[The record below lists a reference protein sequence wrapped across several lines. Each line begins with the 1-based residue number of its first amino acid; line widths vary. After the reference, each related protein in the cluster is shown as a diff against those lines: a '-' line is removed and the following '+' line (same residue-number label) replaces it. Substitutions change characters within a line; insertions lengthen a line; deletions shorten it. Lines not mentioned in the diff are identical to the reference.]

1 MKSIL
6 LLALLLTGNAF
17 SMNLTAQSWLVAD
30 GNGKIIQSE
39 RVEESRSIAS
49 ITKLMAAMV
58 IIDAGQNPKEKI
70 GKFTREQHIQLALV
84 KSSNESAIL
93 LCDKYPGGKPRCIR
107 DMNEKAIA
115 LNMLNT
121 KFVEASGLSPMNIS
135 TAKDLLELTLAAS
148 YYPEIVEAS
157 KTPQVKIQIKKKWF
171 FFNNTNPIIGKRH
184 NFIVSKT
191 GTTNAAG
198 GCIVM
203 MLDTDIGRRIV
214 VVLGSKNGRT
224 RIPEAEFIALQE
236 YQLENYGNPK
246 PYSLAH

>member
-6 LLALLLTGNAF
+6 LALLITSNAF
-17 SMNLTAQSWLVAD
+17 SMTLTAHSWLVAD
-30 GNGKIIQSE
+30 TNGKIIQGE
-39 RVEESRSIAS
+39 HIDESRSIAS
-49 ITKLMAAMV
+49 ITKLMTVMV
-58 IIDAGQNPKEKI
+58 IIDAGQDPKEKL

-93 LCDKYPGGKPRCIR
+93 LCDKYPGGKPKCIR
-107 DMNEKAIA
+107 DMNEKAVA
-115 LNMLNT
+115 LNMPNT

-135 TAKDLLELTLAAS
+135 TAKDLLELVFAAS
-148 YYPEIVEAS
+148 YYPDIVEAS
-157 KTPQVKIQIKKKWF
+157 KTSQVKIQIKKKWF

-203 MLDTDIGRRIV
+203 MLDTDIGRRV
-214 VVLGSKNGRT
+214 VIVLGSKNGKT

-236 YQLENYGNPK
+236 YQSDNNRNPE
-246 PYSLAH
+246 P

>member
-6 LLALLLTGNAF
+6 LLALLITGNAF
-17 SMNLTAQSWLVAD
+17 SMTLTAHSWLVAD
-30 GNGKIIQSE
+30 GNGKIIQGE
-39 RVEESRSIAS
+39 RMDESRSMAS
-49 ITKLMAAMV
+49 ITKLMTAMV
-58 IIDAGQNPKEKI
+58 IIDAGQDPKEKL

-93 LCDKYPGGKPRCIR
+93 LCDKYPGGKPKCIR

-115 LNMLNT
+115 INMPNT

-157 KTPQVKIQIKKKWF
+157 KTSQVKIQIKKKWF

-191 GTTNAAG
+191 GITNAAG

-203 MLDTDIGRRIV
+203 MLDTDIGRRV
-214 VVLGSKNGRT
+214 VIVLGSKNGKT
-224 RIPEAEFIALQE
+224 RIPEAEFIALRE
-236 YQLENYGNPK
+236 Y
-246 PYSLAH
+246 HTD

>member
-6 LLALLLTGNAF
+6 LLALLITSNVF
-17 SMNLTAQSWLVAD
+17 SMTVTAHSWLVAD
-30 GNGKIIQSE
+30 GNGKIIQGESMDD
-39 RVEESRSIAS
+39 SRSIAS
-49 ITKLMAAMV
+49 ITKLMTVMV
-58 IIDAGQNPKEKI
+58 IIDAGQDPNEKI

-93 LCDKYPGGKPRCIR
+93 LCDKYPGGKPNCIR
-107 DMNEKAIA
+107 DMNQKAIA
-115 LNMLNT
+115 LNMPNT

-135 TAKDLLELTLAAS
+135 TTKDLLELVFAAS

-157 KTPQVKIQIKKKWF
+157 KTSQVKIQIKKKWL

-203 MLDTDIGRRIV
+203 MLDTDIGRRVV
-214 VVLGSKNGRT
+214 VVLGSKNGKT

-236 YQLENYGNPK
+236 YQTD
-246 PYSLAH
+246 

>member
-1 MKSIL
+1 M
-6 LLALLLTGNAF
+6 GNAF
-17 SMNLTAQSWLVAD
+17 SMKVTAHSWLVTD
-30 GNGKIIQSE
+30 GNGKIIEGQSID
-39 RVEESRSIAS
+39 ESRSIAS
-49 ITKLMAAMV
+49 ITKLMTAMV
-58 IIDAGQNPKEKI
+58 IIDAGQDPKQML

-84 KSSNESAIL
+84 KSSNDSAII
-93 LCDKYPGGKPRCIR
+93 LCDNYPGGKSSCIR
-107 DMNEKAIA
+107 DMNLKALAI
-115 LNMLNT
+115 NMPNT

-135 TAKDLLELTLAAS
+135 TARDLLELTLSAR

-157 KTPQVKIQIKKKWF
+157 KTPQVKIQIKKRWF

-214 VVLGSKNGRT
+214 VVLGSRNGKT
-224 RIPEAEFIALQE
+224 RIPEAEFIALRE
-236 YQLENYGNPK
+236 Y
-246 PYSLAH
+246 

>member
-6 LLALLLTGNAF
+6 LLALLITSNAF
-17 SMNLTAQSWLVAD
+17 SMAVTAHSWLVAD
-30 GNGKIIQSE
+30 GNGKIIQGE
-39 RVEESRSIAS
+39 NIEESRSIAS
-49 ITKLMAAMV
+49 ITKLMTAMV
-58 IIDAGQNPKEKI
+58 IIDAGQDPKEKL

-93 LCDKYPGGKPRCIR
+93 LCDKYPGGKPNCIR
-107 DMNEKAIA
+107 DMNQKAIA
-115 LNMLNT
+115 LNMPDT

-135 TAKDLLELTLAAS
+135 TAKDLLELVFAAS

-157 KTPQVKIQIKKKWF
+157 KTSQVKIQIKKKWL

-203 MLDTDIGRRIV
+203 MFDTDIGRRVV
-214 VVLGSKNGRT
+214 VVLGSKNGKT

-236 YQLENYGNPK
+236 YQTD
-246 PYSLAH
+246 

>member
-6 LLALLLTGNAF
+6 LLALLITSNAF
-17 SMNLTAQSWLVAD
+17 SMTVTAHSWLVAD
-30 GNGKIIQSE
+30 TNGKIIQGE
-39 RVEESRSIAS
+39 HIEESRSIAS
-49 ITKLMAAMV
+49 ITKLMTAMV
-58 IIDAGQNPKEKI
+58 IIDAGQDPNEKL

-93 LCDKYPGGKPRCIR
+93 LCDKYPGGKPKCIR
-107 DMNEKAIA
+107 DMNEKAVAI
-115 LNMLNT
+115 NMPNT

-135 TAKDLLELTLAAS
+135 TAKDLLELVFAAS
-148 YYPEIVEAS
+148 HYPDIIEAS

-171 FFNNTNPIIGKRH
+171 LFNNTNPIIGKRH

-203 MLDTDIGRRIV
+203 MLDTDIGRRVV
-214 VVLGSKNGRT
+214 VVLGSKNGKT

-236 YQLENYGNPK
+236 Y
-246 PYSLAH
+246 HTD

>member
-1 MKSIL
+1 M
-6 LLALLLTGNAF
+6 GNAF
-17 SMNLTAQSWLVAD
+17 SMKVTAHSWLVTD
-30 GNGKIIQSE
+30 GNGKIIEGQSID
-39 RVEESRSIAS
+39 ESRSIAS
-49 ITKLMAAMV
+49 ITKLMTAMV
-58 IIDAGQNPKEKI
+58 IIDAGQDPKQML

-84 KSSNESAIL
+84 KSSNDSAII
-93 LCDKYPGGKPRCIR
+93 LCDNYPGGKSSCIR
-107 DMNEKAIA
+107 DMNLKALAI
-115 LNMLNT
+115 NMPNT

-135 TAKDLLELTLAAS
+135 TARDLLELTLSAR

-157 KTPQVKIQIKKKWF
+157 KTPQVKIQIKKRWF

-214 VVLGSKNGRT
+214 VVLGSRNGKT
-224 RIPEAEFIALQE
+224 RIPEAEFIALRE
-236 YQLENYGNPK
+236 YLLENNRQPK
-246 PYSLAH
+246 PYTLTH

>member
-6 LLALLLTGNAF
+6 LLALLITGNAF
-17 SMNLTAQSWLVAD
+17 SMTVTAHSWLVAD
-30 GNGKIIQSE
+30 GMGKVMQGENI
-39 RVEESRSIAS
+39 EESRSIAS
-49 ITKLMAAMV
+49 ITKLMTAMV
-58 IIDAGQNPKEKI
+58 IIDAGQDPKEKL

-93 LCDKYPGGKPRCIR
+93 LCDKYPGGKPKCIR
-107 DMNEKAIA
+107 DMNQKAIA
-115 LNMLNT
+115 LNMPNT

-135 TAKDLLELTLAAS
+135 TAKDLLELAFSAS
-148 YYPEIVEAS
+148 HYYEIVEAS
-157 KTPQVKIQIKKKWF
+157 KTPQVKIQIKKKWV

-191 GTTNAAG
+191 GTTTAAG

-203 MLDTDIGRRIV
+203 MLDTDIGRRVV
-214 VVLGSKNGRT
+214 VVLGSKNGKT

-236 YQLENYGNPK
+236 YQSENNRNPE
-246 PYSLAH
+246 P